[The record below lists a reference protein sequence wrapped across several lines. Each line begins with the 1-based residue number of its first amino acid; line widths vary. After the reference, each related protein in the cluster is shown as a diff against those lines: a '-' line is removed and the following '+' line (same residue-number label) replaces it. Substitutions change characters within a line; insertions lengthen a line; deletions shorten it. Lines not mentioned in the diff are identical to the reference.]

1 MDPRTALAEFI
12 KYPSVQKDNLYTGV
26 SQIQVRR
33 QDWDARQ
40 TWQCAV
46 THAAGNAGPVDFT
59 KPMVTCQ
66 LPTLKVLASSEEE
79 HEVSFSCFAKDFSPK
94 DYEIK
99 WLKDDVEITNKI
111 YETKT
116 PTVEKQYQNGTKLY
130 SAASFLTVKSSEVPP
145 KAKLTCRFKGKN
157 EICDGFINSTLIYG
171 CDGNGGPGN
180 VEINIEDPSLEDMF
194 LHRKGT
200 IKCHVKVHEGAVDR
214 IFWED
219 EELNEMAG
227 ASKTPSNGKTGQ
239 FTHELAITYD
249 EWIRGIKRYCVV
261 ELVDGMEPF
270 KKLYDRNTDQ
280 ESLIKWDSDMGTE
293 EDNMRNTA
301 LTFILLFLITLLF
314 TIGTTAFKA
323 NNVDISDKQYVD
335 LPEASGLHSVTR
347 HFSVPP
353 SHWKK
358 DTAFTCKV
366 QQGFSNSFT
375 QSNPTGHIFGP
386 ICESFGLMVRHH
398 RNSSALDDFN
408 LKLNGSDTRISSDN
422 DITMGADGRVAVTS
436 QVEITTEWKTGKVFT
451 CEVSDKSLNK
461 KVNKSISLCSVT
473 PASSQIVG
481 VYVQGPPLQEFQKKG
496 QVTVTCLLVGPRLND
511 FSITW
516 KVDGKRSLN
525 VHSEPPVRH
534 RNGTET
540 LWSFLN
546 VSAEDWHAFK
556 QVSCEGKH
564 RCAIDSYKDH
574 ISKSK
579 DHYQPTVKIIQPTV
593 LSSLHLDV
601 LHLFALV
608 LDISHRYHSNTGRRI
623 LRLPSIRYT
632 NSDAWQY
639 TGSSTYSMSSN
650 LNISKTEDK
659 SSTYSCSV
667 RHESSETPFESSIQN
682 VFATVT
688 YSKLSATLLQGT
700 SGLVCLV
707 FDFSP
712 ESINITWFLDGSIEL
727 FDYNTSEPYRGQNGK
742 FSVRSHLHLSQGYWL
757 PGAVITCRVKH
768 ANTTLSLNI
777 SKPDTLERC
786 DFFDEIM
793 HADVNQ
799 DIGAGSWYMV
809 LAFLIFFLISVIYG
823 VSATIIKTK

>member
-1 MDPRTALAEFI
+1 MAESAVKATCSVYTVLDAKVTWLMDGKAATRPAVTA
-12 KYPSVQKDNLYTGV
+12 PSV
-26 SQIQVRR
+26 
-33 QDWDARQ
+33 
-40 TWQCAV
+40 
-46 THAAGNAGPVDFT
+46 
-59 KPMVTCQ
+59 
-66 LPTLKVLASSEEE
+66 
-79 HEVSFSCFAKDFSPK
+79 
-94 DYEIK
+94 EIK
-99 WLKDDVEITNKI
+99 RSLPHLLKGESAVLQCDI
-111 YETKT
+111 
-116 PTVEKQYQNGTKLY
+116 TKL
-130 SAASFLTVKSSEVPP
+130 SS
-145 KAKLTCRFKGKN
+145 G
-157 EICDGFINSTLIYG
+157 D
-171 CDGNGGPGN
+171 
-180 VEINIEDPSLEDMF
+180 
-194 LHRKGT
+194 
-200 IKCHVKVHEGAVDR
+200 
-214 IFWED
+214 
-219 EELNEMAG
+219 
-227 ASKTPSNGKTGQ
+227 
-239 FTHELAITYD
+239 
-249 EWIRGIKRYCVV
+249 
-261 ELVDGMEPF
+261 
-270 KKLYDRNTDQ
+270 LYV
-280 ESLIKWDSDMGTE
+280 
-293 EDNMRNTA
+293 
-301 LTFILLFLITLLF
+301 TFQ
-314 TIGTTAFKA
+314 A
-323 NNVDISDKQYVD
+323 NNVDISHKLYVD

-366 QQGFSNSFT
+366 QQGPAVTAPSVEIKRSLPHLLKGESAVLQCDITRLSSGDLYVTFQANNVDISDKQYVDLPEASGLHSVSRHFSVPRSHWKKDTTFTCKVQQGFSNSFT
-375 QSNPTGHIFGP
+375 QSNPTGHIFVDP
-386 ICESFGLMVRHH
+386 SVKVLLVPSERSESQKLFCSGWG
-398 RNSSALDDFN
+398 FN
-408 LKLNGSDTRISSDN
+408 PQIKWFSESREISSDN

-436 QVEITTEWKTGKVFT
+436 QVEITQKKWKTGKVFT

-496 QVTVTCLLVGPRLND
+496 QVTVPCLLVGLRLND

-525 VHSEPPVRH
+525 VHSEPPVSH
-534 RNGTET
+534 SNGTDT
-540 LWSFLN
+540 LRSFLN

-564 RCAIDSYKDH
+564 RCAVHSYKDH

-579 DHYQPTVKIIQPTV
+579 DLYQPTVKIIQPTDSE
-593 LSSLHLDV
+593 LSTSDV
-601 LHLFALV
+601 LTLV
-608 LDISHRYHSNTGRRI
+608 CLVSGYFPPDIIVYWKENGQ
-623 LRLPSIRYT
+623 RLPSTRYT

-799 DIGAGSWYMV
+799 DIGAGSWYMA
-809 LAFLIFFLISVIYG
+809 LAFIIFFLISVIYG